1 MADLISKLTP
11 SSIIIVSISIAILFV
26 LNQIN
31 MNKMDT
37 EWVAWRGVAQVARTV
52 KYCSVPYEE
61 LMAEIN
67 AVQER
72 FNSRDRGNSLLELL
86 AMKRI
91 S

>member
-1 MADLISKLTP
+1 MEDLISKLTP
-11 SSIIIVSISIAILFV
+11 SSLIIVSITIIILFV

-31 MNKMDT
+31 MTKMDV

-52 KYCSVPYEE
+52 KHCGVPYED